1 MTTQRSF
8 PRTAVLVL
16 IIGLAAI
23 SAIFLLSFA
32 PIIIPVWTNN
42 SLDQAKGLADK
53 YVTGVSSDLSVRE
66 VEEWSLNFYVRV
78 QEKSTGINAFELLVD
93 RYSSRVSLEPG
104 PSMMWNT
111 KYGMMGQGGMMG
123 YPRDSTAAMPV
134 TPQQAPVYAQRWLD
148 SNLPGTEVEEPE
160 TFYGYYTM
168 DFAKNGTTYG
178 MLSVNGYT
186 GDVWYHTWHGT
197 FIAMAEYG

>member
-16 IIGLAAI
+16 IIGLVAI
-23 SAIFLLSFA
+23 SAIILLSFA
-32 PIIIPVWTNN
+32 PIIIPVRSNN
-42 SLDQAKGLADK
+42 SLEQAKGLADK
-53 YVTGVSSDLSVRE
+53 YVAGVSSDLSVRE

-104 PSMMWNT
+104 PNMMWNT
-111 KYGMMGQGGMMG
+111 RYSMMGQGGMMG
-123 YPRDSTAAMPV
+123 YRGDSTVAMPV
-134 TPQQAPVYAQRWLD
+134 TPQQASVYAQRWLD
-148 SNLPGTEVEEPE
+148 SNLPGTEAKEPD

-168 DFAKNGTTYG
+168 DFSKNGTTYG

-186 GDVWYHTWHGT
+186 GDIWYHTWHGT
-197 FIAMAEYG
+197 FMAATEYG